1 MKLVWRR
8 LTRWRRAVRR
18 SGTGRPLAVLW
29 RRSSPTA
36 RAARLAG
43 RLWRTNL
50 SLDWTSL
57 IRATLARFPAQRLL
71 VIGDAI
77 ADEFVHGTIAR
88 VSREAPVL
96 ILRHEFT
103 ETIPGGA
110 ANAAAN
116 AAALGVTTTWIG
128 VIGRD
133 RPGRRVLTDL
143 RRRGVQT
150 GAAVVLPGRPTP
162 AKTRVLAGLPNAPRQ
177 QVIRLDREDASL
189 LPPATADALVAR
201 IRAALPNATGVVVS
215 DYGYGSAPPEV
226 IALLQAWRRE
236 TGSPVVAD
244 SRRRLADFH
253 GLTAAT
259 PNQEEAESLAGTAF
273 QTLDDAG
280 YHAERLRER
289 LALDALLLTRGSDGM
304 TLARPGAA
312 PLSIPVHG
320 ARTPVDVTGAGD
332 TVLVAF
338 TAALAAGAELEIAM
352 RLANVAAGMVVMKR
366 GTATVSAAEIE
377 AALLMENGL

>member
-1 MKLVWRR
+1 M
-8 LTRWRRAVRR
+8 A
-18 SGTGRPLAVLW
+18 
-29 RRSSPTA
+29 
-36 RAARLAG
+36 
-43 RLWRTNL
+43 
-50 SLDWTSL
+50 LDWPSL
-57 IRATLARFPAQRLL
+57 IRSTLARFPAQRLL

-116 AAALGVTTTWIG
+116 AAALGVPTTWIG

-133 RPGRRVLTDL
+133 RPGRRVLADL

-150 GAAVVLPGRPTP
+150 GAAVIAPGRATPT
-162 AKTRVLAGLPNAPRQ
+162 KTRVLAGLPNASRQ
-177 QVIRLDREDASL
+177 QVIRLDREDAAS
-189 LPPATADALVAR
+189 LPPAIADALVAR
-201 IRAALPNATGVVVS
+201 IRAALPDVTGVAVS
-215 DYGYGSAPPEV
+215 DYDYGSAPSEV
-226 IALLQAWRRE
+226 TALLQAWRRA
-236 TGSPVVAD
+236 TGLPVVAD

-259 PNQEEAESLAGTAF
+259 PNQEEAESLAGSAF
-273 QTLDDAG
+273 RTLDDAG
-280 YHAERLRER
+280 YHAERLRSR

-304 TLARPGAA
+304 TLARPGVA
-312 PLSIPVHG
+312 PLSIPVYG
-320 ARTPVDVTGAGD
+320 GRTPVDVTGAGD

-338 TAALAAGAELEIAM
+338 TAALAAGAALETAM
-352 RLANVAAGMVVMKR
+352 RLANIAAGIAVMKR

-377 AALLMENGL
+377 AALSMDDDL